1 MGEPGIID
9 AIIRIADSFD
19 RLVTLAEEYT
29 LAMGLPT
36 RDEEPR
42 EED

>member
-1 MGEPGIID
+1 MGEIVESV
-9 AIIRIADSFD
+9 AKIADAFD

-36 RDEEPR
+36 RDHEPTEEK
-42 EED
+42 EE